1 VVERAL
7 AAERAYQMAVVLER
21 QHRVDEAA
29 DAAREALR
37 LAPEQGE
44 YICMVRWL
52 EALRRPAR
60 AAVDDLVTSTLQAAT
75 SAAKHERAQMQAARL
90 LQRAGRQGEALEY
103 FRKVLAL
110 NPQNVDAA
118 REVRLAQMR
127 EEKKAAAPA
136 GLFGR
141 LFRKKDG

>member
-1 VVERAL
+1 
-7 AAERAYQMAVVLER
+7 
-21 QHRVDEAA
+21 
-29 DAAREALR
+29 
-37 LAPEQGE
+37 
-44 YICMVRWL
+44 
-52 EALRRPAR
+52 
-60 AAVDDLVTSTLQAAT
+60 
-75 SAAKHERAQMQAARL
+75 MQAARL